1 MAIKELKTSINGVD
15 IYARQWDA
23 LTALSNSSYLMNTCE
38 QYAIP
43 FINGTA
49 DFDDVLRLLANV
61 EHTILLPV
69 LKKFIFVAR
78 IKGEKGDGVEL
89 SDANINQYY
98 SGKLIDLVLI
108 FKAVCELQ
116 YKDFFMQGHAMLPV
130 KTGQ

>member
-1 MAIKELKTSINGVD
+1 MAVKELRCDINGTE

-23 LTALSNSSYLMNTCE
+23 ITAFANSSYLMNTC
-38 QYAIP
+38 QHFAVP
-43 FINGTA
+43 FIEGTA

-61 EHTILLPV
+61 EHISLLEV
-69 LKKFIFVAR
+69 VKKFIYVVR
-78 IKGEKGDGVEL
+78 IKDAAGNPVEL

-116 YKDFFMQGHAMLPV
+116 YKDFFEQGRALLP
-130 KTGQ
+130 KIKK